1 MRPSF
6 HPRLV
11 NDPFEDP
18 GLFIPFLYESR
29 AILFDAG
36 DVHAL
41 SARDILKISHVFV
54 THTHMDHFVG
64 FDRLLRLCLGRE
76 KRLHLF
82 GPEGFIRNV
91 EGKLSGYSWNLV
103 SHYQTRFILTV
114 TEVLSDLLTSR
125 QYRCREAF
133 APREEKKR
141 KFRDCILVKEPAFSV
156 SAILLDHRIPCLGLS
171 MTEQF
176 HVNIKKDAVLSLGL
190 GIGPWLKDFKEALF
204 KKKDPDSVFEIRSD
218 RGTSP
223 ATRFRLGDLSEK
235 IATVTPGQKV
245 SYIAD
250 IRYDES
256 ELERI
261 CRFIQGSDQL
271 YIEAAFSRQEEKIAE
286 EKSHLTAWQAGTI
299 AGRAGV
305 KQFTLFHFSPRYT
318 DKAHVLQKE
327 ADEAY
332 REAFRPGGYSGS
344 PE

>member
-11 NDPFEDP
+11 NDPFDDP

-36 DVHAL
+36 EIHAL

-103 SHYQTRFILTV
+103 SHYQTRFILTA
-114 TEVLSDLLTSR
+114 TEVRNDSLISR
-125 QYRCREAF
+125 QYPCREAF
-133 APREEKKR
+133 TPQSEKKR
-141 KFRDCILVKEPAFSV
+141 AFRDGMLVKEPAFSV

-171 MTEQF
+171 ITEQF
-176 HVNIKKDAVLSLGL
+176 HVNIKKDAVLALGL
-190 GIGPWLKDFKEALF
+190 EIGPWLKEFKGALF
-204 KKKDPDSVFEIRSD
+204 KKKDPESVFDVKYHEK
-218 RGTSP
+218 GLP
-223 ATRFRLGDLSEK
+223 VNRFRLGDLSEK
-235 IATVTPGQKV
+235 IAVVTPGQKV

-256 ELERI
+256 ELDRI
-261 CRFIQGSDQL
+261 CRFIYGSDHL
-271 YIEAAFSRQEEKIAE
+271 YIEAAFSRKDEKIAE

-299 AGRAGV
+299 AGRSHAR
-305 KQFTLFHFSPRYT
+305 QFTLFHFSPRYT
-318 DKAHVLQKE
+318 DKAHLLQKE

-332 REAFRPGGYSGS
+332 REALGGTG
-344 PE
+344 